1 MPEPLARVETLAL
14 PRNGRT
20 LVVSDIHGNLPYL
33 QGLLELANFGE
44 NDLLLVDGDF
54 LEKGPDS
61 LGTLRCLMA
70 LSARGQC
77 RALLGNCDGWHE
89 IFDYSPEADRHVL
102 DYIQKRRCG
111 ILWEMLRD
119 SGVDPLALG
128 ELAPVKALL
137 RERYGAEF
145 AYLASLP
152 DAIESERAVF
162 VHAGCRPDKPLRAH
176 TARELNHRD
185 AFLSEGFSFDRW
197 VVVGH
202 WPVMLYGENTVSAA
216 PIIDHKRHIAC
227 IDGGCV
233 LKDDGQLNALVIPG
247 NDGDF
252 QCLAYDPFPARRVK
266 TAQQGSTRSYYIRW
280 GDNEVE
286 VLRRGAE
293 FSLCRHRR
301 TGYEMEILTKYL
313 YDPGPFS
320 RCNDCTDYVLPLAPL
335 DEVRVVEETSHG
347 YFVKHKGVSGWYFGE
362 FSNC

>member
-14 PRNGRT
+14 PQNGRT

-33 QGLLELANFGE
+33 KGLLELANFSE
-44 NDLLLVDGDF
+44 SDLLLVDGDF
-54 LEKGPDS
+54 LEKGEDS

-89 IFDYSPEADRHVL
+89 IFDYSPEADAHVL

-111 ILWEMLRD
+111 LLWEMLHD
-119 SGVDPLALG
+119 CGIDPLTLDALT
-128 ELAPVKALL
+128 PIKPLL
-137 RERYGAEF
+137 RERFGAEF

-152 DAIESERAVF
+152 DAIESARAVF
-162 VHAGCRPDKPLRAH
+162 VHAGCRPDKPLCAH

-185 AFLSEGFSFDRW
+185 AFLREGFSFDRW

-202 WPVMLYGENTVSAA
+202 WPVMLYGENIVSAA
-216 PIIDHKRHIAC
+216 PILEQGRHIAS

-233 LKDDGQLNALVIPG
+233 LKDDGQLNALVLPG
-247 NDGDF
+247 DGGEF
-252 QCLAYDPFPARRVK
+252 ECLAYDPFPLRRVE
-266 TAQQGSTRSYYIRW
+266 TAQTGSARSYYIRW

-313 YDPGPFS
+313 YDPGTVS
-320 RCNDCTDYVLPLAPL
+320 RCNDCTDYVLPLSPG
-335 DEVRVVEETSHG
+335 DEVRVVEETSRG
-347 YFVKHKGVSGWYFGE
+347 YFVKHRGVSGWYYGKLL
-362 FSNC
+362 

>member
-1 MPEPLARVETLAL
+1 MPERLARVETLAL
-14 PRNGRT
+14 PQGGRT

-33 QGLLELANFGE
+33 RGLLKLADFAAD
-44 NDLLLVDGDF
+44 DLLLVDGDF

-61 LGTLRCLMA
+61 LGTLRFLMA
-70 LSARGQC
+70 LTARGQC

-89 IFDYSPEADRHVL
+89 LFALSPEADRHVL
-102 DYIQKRRCG
+102 DYLQRRRCAL
-111 ILWEMLRD
+111 LWEMLRGCD
-119 SGVDPLALG
+119 IDPLALT
-128 ELAPVKALL
+128 ELASVKPLL
-137 RERYGAEF
+137 SERFAAEF

-185 AFLSEGFSFDRW
+185 AFLHEGFSFDRW

-216 PIIDHKRHIAC
+216 PILDDKRHIAC

-247 NDGDF
+247 DGGAF
-252 QCLAYDPFPARRVK
+252 SFLAYDPFPVRHVK
-266 TAQQGSTRSYYIRW
+266 TAQVGGARSYYIRW

-313 YDPGPFS
+313 YDPGTLS
-320 RCNDCTDYVLPLAPL
+320 RCNDCTDYILPLSAG
-335 DEVRVVEETSHG
+335 DEVRVVEETSRG
-347 YFVKHKGVSGWYFGE
+347 YFVKHDGVSGWYYGDLL
-362 FSNC
+362 

>member
-1 MPEPLARVETLAL
+1 MPERPARVETLAL
-14 PRNGRT
+14 PRGGRT

-33 QGLLELANFGE
+33 RGLLELADFAAD
-44 NDLLLVDGDF
+44 DLLLVDGDF

-61 LGTLRCLMA
+61 LGTLRFLMA
-70 LSARGQC
+70 LTARGQC

-89 IFDYSPEADRHVL
+89 IFEQSPESDRHVL
-102 DYIQKRRCG
+102 AYIQRRRCG
-111 ILWEMLRD
+111 LLWEMLCD
-119 SGVDPLALG
+119 GGIDPLTLT
-128 ELAPVKALL
+128 ELAPVKPLL
-137 RERYGAEF
+137 SERFDAEF

-176 TARELNHRD
+176 TATELNHRD
-185 AFLSEGFSFDRW
+185 GFLHEGFSFDRW

-216 PIIDHKRHIAC
+216 PILDEQRHIAC

-247 NDGDF
+247 DGGGDF
-252 QCLAYDPFPARRVK
+252 SCLAYDAFPVRRVK
-266 TAQQGSTRSYYIRW
+266 TAQAGGGRSYYIRW

-313 YDPGPFS
+313 YEPGVFS
-320 RCNDCTDYVLPLAPL
+320 RCNDCTDYVLPLSAG
-335 DEVRVVEETSHG
+335 DEVRVVEETSRG
-347 YFVKHKGVSGWYFGE
+347 YFVKHRGVSGWYYGDLL
-362 FSNC
+362 